1 MLMLRKNLF
10 FICVLLCILVFSAG
24 CIQEQRTYEA
34 QNISIE
40 SDAFV
45 EENMTTS
52 ESKHETNITGVN
64 ISATIITKEYRYT
77 KERPDNSFTL
87 LQLTGIPKGS
97 NQVEFTF
104 SHDKLIDSINSSDGI
119 TLRNVTKVDN
129 STIMNEYHGEVN
141 KTEYNATAISQVD
154 NATFEGEVKI
164 HIVTFGAGETD
175 IIGVGI
181 HERGDV
187 ETRMS
192 IIQVFKTATVENGSS
207 VS

>member
-1 MLMLRKNLF
+1 VLRNNLL
-10 FICVLLCILVFSAG
+10 FICFLLCILVLSAG

-40 SDAFV
+40 SDTFV

-52 ESKHETNITGVN
+52 ESEHEANITGVN
-64 ISATIITKEYRYT
+64 VSATIISKEYQYT

-97 NQVEFTF
+97 NEVEFTF
-104 SHDKLIDSINSSDGI
+104 SHDKLIDSVNNSDGI
-119 TLRNVTKVDN
+119 TLRNVTEVDN

-141 KTEYNATAISQVD
+141 KTEYNATAISQV
-154 NATFEGEVKI
+154 NNTTVEEEVRI
-164 HIVTFGAGETD
+164 HVVTFGAGETD

-192 IIQVFKTATVENGSS
+192 IIQVFKTATVEGNSEFS
-207 VS
+207 

>member
-1 MLMLRKNLF
+1 ML
-10 FICVLLCILVFSAG
+10 SAG

-40 SDAFV
+40 SDTFV

-52 ESKHETNITGVN
+52 ESEHEANITGVN
-64 ISATIITKEYRYT
+64 VSATIISKEYQYT

-97 NQVEFTF
+97 NEVEFTF
-104 SHDKLIDSINSSDGI
+104 SHDKLIDSVNNSDGI
-119 TLRNVTKVDN
+119 TLRNVTEVDN

-141 KTEYNATAISQVD
+141 KTEYNATAISQV
-154 NATFEGEVKI
+154 NNTTVEEEVRI
-164 HIVTFGAGETD
+164 HVVTFGAGETD

-192 IIQVFKTATVENGSS
+192 IIQVFKTATVEGNSEFS
-207 VS
+207 

>member
-1 MLMLRKNLF
+1 VLRKNLL

-34 QNISIE
+34 QNISVK

-52 ESKHETNITGVN
+52 ESKHEANITGVN
-64 ISATIITKEYRYT
+64 VSATIISKEYQYT

-97 NQVEFTF
+97 NEVEFTF
-104 SHDKLIDSINSSDGI
+104 SHDKLIDSVNNPDGI
-119 TLRNVTKVDN
+119 TLRNVTEVDN

-141 KTEYNATAISQVD
+141 KTEYNATAISQV
-154 NATFEGEVKI
+154 NNTTVEEEVKI
-164 HIVTFGAGETD
+164 HVVTFGAGETD

-192 IIQVFKTATVENGSS
+192 IIQVFKTATVEGNSEFS
-207 VS
+207 